1 MGDKSNLGSQ
11 FQRALCGEKVGEAM
25 PQKLLKAHQTNK
37 QKEKLK
43 IRSRAITI
51 KGTPLALSSA
61 QPYLQKVP
69 QSLRIAPPVTA
80 QAF

>member
-51 KGTPLALSSA
+51 KGTHPWHFRQLSPISRRFH
-61 QPYLQKVP
+61 
-69 QSLRIAPPVTA
+69 SLSE
-80 QAF
+80 